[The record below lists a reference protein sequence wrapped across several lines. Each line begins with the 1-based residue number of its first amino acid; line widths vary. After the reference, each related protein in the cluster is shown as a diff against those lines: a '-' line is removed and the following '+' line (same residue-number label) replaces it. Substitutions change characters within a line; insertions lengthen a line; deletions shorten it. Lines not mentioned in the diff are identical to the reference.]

1 MAHEKLTGPI
11 EDQTW
16 ATQLQSH
23 VVTPE
28 ASPRIHGYDVEGD
41 LAKHY
46 SFADTMMLCVLG
58 EIPSDSK
65 RRAIEIAMQFLAPM
79 SIAHAPTHAGM
90 LTRLCGATTSASFAA
105 GAFLL
110 GEDARTIVEAHAS
123 WISWLRTSAGS
134 PDSFTPNNDAD
145 RASVVRLGHAI
156 AETGVV
162 VRGLDLKVTKLAAIL
177 AVFVACGATT
187 PGQLE
192 LFLILG
198 RLACVGAE
206 VLATTPTQFRTYPI
220 NLPPFRFEAPH
231 VY

>member
-90 LTRLCGATTSASFAA
+90 LTRLCGATTSASAHFCSVRMRAPSSKHTHRGFLGSERALARPIRLPRTTTRIARRSCDSGMRSPRPASSCEGWILRSPSWRQFSPSSSRAA
-105 GAFLL
+105 Q
-110 GEDARTIVEAHAS
+110 R
-123 WISWLRTSAGS
+123 R
-134 PDSFTPNNDAD
+134 PDSSSSF
-145 RASVVRLGHAI
+145 
-156 AETGVV
+156 
-162 VRGLDLKVTKLAAIL
+162 
-177 AVFVACGATT
+177 
-187 PGQLE
+187 
-192 LFLILG
+192 
-198 RLACVGAE
+198 
-206 VLATTPTQFRTYPI
+206 
-220 NLPPFRFEAPH
+220 
-231 VY
+231 